1 MFDAPGEL
9 GARPEQMLPAFARAQ
24 AGVRVRF
31 SRAGGRTVRSHG
43 AEWGGFRAR
52 FPDRFGAACEC
63 VLVNTGGGM
72 AGGDSY
78 EGDFALDA
86 GADAVVTTQA
96 AEKIYRSQGPATRVS
111 SRITM
116 AAGSSLTWCPQEAIL
131 FARGSLSRTLDVEMA
146 ADARLIACESLY
158 FGRAA
163 MGESLDEA
171 SLRDRWR
178 VRRDGRL
185 IFAEDVRLEGA
196 VAATLA
202 RPAIGGGA
210 RAAATVLMVAPD
222 AAQRLDAAREAMA
235 ERPCEW
241 GMSALD
247 GMLIARLL
255 SPDAAALRSA
265 LAGLV
270 THLSGRALPR
280 SWQT

>member
-116 AAGSSLTWCPQEAIL
+116 AAGPRSPG
-131 FARGSLSRTLDVEMA
+131 AR
-146 ADARLIACESLY
+146 
-158 FGRAA
+158 
-163 MGESLDEA
+163 
-171 SLRDRWR
+171 
-178 VRRDGRL
+178 RRRSCS
-185 IFAEDVRLEGA
+185 
-196 VAATLA
+196 
-202 RPAIGGGA
+202 
-210 RAAATVLMVAPD
+210 RAAASP
-222 AAQRLDAAREAMA
+222 ARSTS
-235 ERPCEW
+235 RW
-241 GMSALD
+241 RRTRG
-247 GMLIARLL
+247 
-255 SPDAAALRSA
+255 
-265 LAGLV
+265 
-270 THLSGRALPR
+270 
-280 SWQT
+280 